1 MACGEIGPRVEFMG
15 PFLMYPDE
23 GLIAEVLPRAT
34 PLETPVV
41 FAGRT

>member
-1 MACGEIGPRVEFMG
+1 MG

-23 GLIAEVLPRAT
+23 GLTAEVLPRAT